1 MGEQDAILVVDA
13 DPESAL
19 LLSDFLERE
28 GYSVVAA
35 ATGGEGLRLLRQER
49 FALVLLDLQ
58 LPDVDSTVIMREAG
72 RVAAPPEVIVV
83 TGHATLDS
91 AIQAVES
98 RSAGYI
104 LKPVNLSRLGSIVA
118 RVFERRRLT
127 QDNARLHTELA
138 ERLGESEA
146 LAAISATVS
155 STLDVREALRR
166 ICRELARL
174 LGADTAA
181 AYLHELGT
189 DQLVPTAAYHVP
201 KEYLATLS
209 SAPLPLRDQGFFL
222 PLWAERRPV
231 YSDDIA
237 HDERFTHG
245 MFRSFPHQSGLLLPL
260 IVDDEVIGGFYL
272 VWWTVRRRFSAQD
285 LRALEHVCE
294 QVGFFLRNARL
305 YEQAERNR
313 HRLEVLN
320 DVSRRLAA
328 VHDAEEV
335 LTIIVNE
342 AARLVGAEAA
352 GLRLLEGDDLVVSAR
367 TESAATVMS
376 RPRLKP
382 GESLSGLVVAT
393 GESVVVEDLAADTRH
408 DPAHK
413 RGALEGG
420 FRGFIGVPL
429 RAHGRVV
436 GTLNVFT
443 KGARH
448 FLPDEIALLSALA
461 DQASLAIEKS
471 RLLRETEEGRALLEQ
486 LSHAALTMQTSWERD
501 DRLGAFVQAARE
513 VVGFDR
519 VNVFLL
525 TADGAELE
533 LVTTGGDEVAP
544 GLRLP
549 LTSEAGPYHEALKSR
564 RPVAVLS
571 DADLAR
577 VLPLD
582 RARLDHAYLR
592 SRRFVVAPLVVGER
606 VIGVVSADNKPSRRP
621 ISPQS
626 VEPFSSLCQN
636 LATALEESRLYAE
649 ARAREQEATR
659 LYAVTRQLATS
670 LDRERLLDVIAEQA
684 IELTGCDA
692 VGIFFFDVTRG
703 ALVFHRGLHLPAEL
717 TRGLALRPGE
727 GIAGRAYQERQPVW
741 TRDRLTDPTLR
752 HSPTTQRLV
761 NAAAPRAYL
770 AVPIISREETHGV
783 LVVYFFVPHD
793 FTAREV
799 QLVSTLADH
808 AALAL
813 QNARLFEETQ
823 RREREAQTLSDGLVL
838 LNQAARA
845 LHRTLE
851 VDAIL
856 DGALKELARAF
867 GASGVLM
874 HLLAEDGSLS
884 RSLGHWVSD
893 GQRPGDPGRLGAMS
907 DHVRR
912 TRSPLLLRDVTKHY
926 DFVHPANIAHG
937 VRSIAAFPIVGQSE
951 RVLGVLLLYYTSPQA
966 FPDAETRLLTS
977 YADQLATALENAGL
991 YEETQTQRLRLAQIF
1006 DSTSDGIVLVS
1017 RAGEIQAAN
1026 RQAGELLG
1034 FDASAVIGTRLAELR
1049 TGARSVVPDY
1059 DRVFGD
1065 LAALLEDP
1073 DRGGE
1078 GDLEL
1083 RRSGRTVHWTA
1094 QPTKDALGE
1103 TIGFTLTLRDVTHE
1117 RQVSQMK
1124 TDFVS
1129 FVTHQLRTPLAGIKW
1144 MLELAAQTPQVP
1156 EEAGSYVEDARAAA
1170 ERLIGLV
1177 NDLLD
1182 ISRLE
1187 SGKLTVTLQ
1196 PTNLGQL
1203 TQSALDD
1210 LGALIREKGHQL
1222 SVTGLGGV
1230 PAVMADPQ
1238 LLQQVIVNLT
1248 SNAIK
1253 YTPAGGAISISLG
1266 VEDGRTARW
1275 AITDSGIGIPKA
1287 SLARL
1292 FEKFYR
1298 ADNAHTVETEGT
1310 GLGLYLV
1317 RLIIEK
1323 LAGQVWCES
1332 EEGRGSTFIFALPT
1346 SG

>member
-13 DPESAL
+13 DPDAAF

-28 GYSVVAA
+28 GYSVVVT
-35 ATGGEGLRLLRQER
+35 ATGSDGVRLLRQAS
-49 FALVLLDLQ
+49 FALILVDLN
-58 LPDVDSTVIMREAG
+58 LPDVDGTAIMSAAG
-72 RVAAPPEVIVV
+72 RVEAPPEVIVV

-104 LKPVNLSRLGSIVA
+104 VKPVDLTRLGAIVS
-118 RVFERRRLT
+118 RVFERRRLA
-127 QDNARLHTELA
+127 QDNARLHAELA

-181 AYLHELGT
+181 AYLHDFGT
-189 DQLVPTAAYHVP
+189 GQLVPAAAYHVP

-209 SAPLPLRDQGFFL
+209 SAPLPLKDQGFFL
-222 PLWAERRPV
+222 PLWADRRPV
-231 YSDDIA
+231 YSDDVA
-237 HDERFTHG
+237 RDDRFTHP
-245 MFRSFPHQSGLLLPL
+245 MFRSVPHQSGLLLPL

-272 VWWTVRRRFSAQD
+272 VWWTTRRRFSARD
-285 LRALEHVCE
+285 LRSFDHVCE

-305 YEQAERNR
+305 YEQAERNQ

-328 VHDAEEV
+328 VHDPEEV

-352 GLRLLEGDDLVVSAR
+352 GLRLLEGDDLVIGAR
-367 TESAATVMS
+367 SESAATVMA
-376 RPRLKP
+376 RPRLKV
-382 GESLSGLVVAT
+382 GESLSGEVVAT
-393 GESVVVEDLAADTRH
+393 GVPVVVEDLATDTRY

-413 RGALEGG
+413 RGALDRG

-429 RAHGRVV
+429 HAHGRVV
-436 GTLNVFT
+436 GSLNVFT
-443 KGARH
+443 RGARQ

-471 RLLRETEEGRALLEQ
+471 RLLRQTEEGRALLER
-486 LSHAALTMQTSWERD
+486 LSHAAIAMQSSWERNA
-501 DRLGAFVQAARE
+501 RLDAFVHAARD

-525 TADGAELE
+525 TADGSELE
-533 LVTTGGDEVAP
+533 LVTAGGDADAP
-544 GLRLP
+544 ELRLP
-549 LTSEAGPYHEALKSR
+549 VTSESGPYYEALKFR
-564 RPVAVLS
+564 RPVTVLS
-571 DADLAR
+571 DSDLAR
-577 VLPLD
+577 VQPLD
-582 RARLDHAYLR
+582 RTHLDHAYLR
-592 SRRFVVAPLVVGER
+592 SRRFVIAPLVVGDR
-606 VIGVVSADNKPSRRP
+606 VIGVVSADNKLSRRP

-626 VEPFSSLCQN
+626 VEPFGSLCQN
-636 LATALEESRLYAE
+636 LAMALEESRLYAE

-659 LYAVTRQLATS
+659 LYAVTRQLTTS

-684 IELTGCDA
+684 SELTGCDA
-692 VGIFFFDVTRG
+692 VGIFFYDVARG
-703 ALVFHRGLHLPAEL
+703 ALVFHRGLRLAPEL
-717 TRGLALRPGE
+717 TQGLALRPGE

-741 TRDRLTDPTLR
+741 TRDRRTDPALR
-752 HSPTTQRLV
+752 HSPAAQRLV
-761 NAAAPRAYL
+761 DAAAPRAYL
-770 AVPIISREETHGV
+770 AVPIISREETYGV
-783 LVVYFFVPHD
+783 LVVYFFSPHD
-793 FTAREV
+793 FTMREV

-808 AALAL
+808 AAVAL
-813 QNARLFEETQ
+813 QNARLFEATQ
-823 RREREAQTLSDGLVL
+823 RREREAKT
-838 LNQAARA
+838 
-845 LHRTLE
+845 H
-851 VDAIL
+851 
-856 DGALKELARAF
+856 
-867 GASGVLM
+867 
-874 HLLAEDGSLS
+874 
-884 RSLGHWVSD
+884 
-893 GQRPGDPGRLGAMS
+893 
-907 DHVRR
+907 
-912 TRSPLLLRDVTKHY
+912 
-926 DFVHPANIAHG
+926 
-937 VRSIAAFPIVGQSE
+937 
-951 RVLGVLLLYYTSPQA
+951 
-966 FPDAETRLLTS
+966 
-977 YADQLATALENAGL
+977 
-991 YEETQTQRLRLAQIF
+991 YEETQTQRVRLAQIF

-1017 RAGEIQAAN
+1017 RAGEIQSAN

-1034 FDASAVIGTRLAELR
+1034 FEASDVIGTPLAELLA
-1049 TGARSVVPDY
+1049 GSRSAVSDRE
-1059 DRVFGD
+1059 RVFEN
-1065 LAALLEDP
+1065 LHALPQDP
-1073 DRGGE
+1073 ERGGA

-1083 RRSGRTVHWTA
+1083 RRSGRTVRWTA
-1094 QPTKDALGE
+1094 QPTRDAAGG
-1103 TIGFTLTLRDVTHE
+1103 TIGFTLTLSDVTHE
-1117 RQVSQMK
+1117 RQASQMK

-1144 MLELAAQTPQVP
+1144 MLELAAQTPQMP
-1156 EEAGSYVEDARAAA
+1156 AEAGSFVEDARAAA

-1187 SGKLTVTLQ
+1187 GGKLPVTLQ
-1196 PTNLGQL
+1196 ATSLSKI

-1210 LGALIREKGHQL
+1210 LGPLIREKGHRL
-1222 SVTGLGGV
+1222 SVTGADGARMV
-1230 PAVMADPQ
+1230 VADPQ
-1238 LLQQVIVNLT
+1238 LLRQVIVNLT

-1253 YTPAGGAISISLG
+1253 YTPAGGAVSIALG
-1266 VEDGRTARW
+1266 FEDERTARW
-1275 AITDSGIGIPKA
+1275 AITDSGIGIPTA

-1298 ADNAHTVETEGT
+1298 ADNVHTVETEGT

-1332 EEGRGSTFIFALPT
+1332 EEGRGSTFTFTLPVA
-1346 SG
+1346 G

>member
-13 DPESAL
+13 DPEAAL

-28 GYSVVAA
+28 GYSVVVA
-35 ATGGEGLRLLRQER
+35 ATGAEGLRRIHEER
-49 FALVLLDLQ
+49 FALVLLDLE
-58 LPDVDSTVIMREAG
+58 LPDVDGTVLMREAG
-72 RVAAPPEVIVV
+72 GVEAPPEVIVV

-104 LKPVNLSRLGSIVA
+104 LKPVDLSRLGAIVA
-118 RVFERRRLT
+118 RVFDRRRLT
-127 QDNARLHTELA
+127 QDNARLHAELA

-174 LGADTAA
+174 LGADTVA
-181 AYLHELGT
+181 AYLHEFGT
-189 DQLVPTAAYHVP
+189 GQLVPTAAYHVP

-209 SAPLPLRDQGFFL
+209 SAPLPLKDQGFFV

-231 YSDDIA
+231 YSDA
-237 HDERFTHG
+237 VAQDERFTHA
-245 MFRSFPHQSGLLLPL
+245 MFRSFPHQSGLVLPL

-272 VWWTVRRRFSAQD
+272 VWWTARRRFSERE

-313 HRLEVLN
+313 NRLEVLN
-320 DVSRRLAA
+320 EVLRRLAA
-328 VHDAEEV
+328 VHNPEEV

-352 GLRLLEGDDLVVSAR
+352 GLRLLEGDDLVVGAR

-376 RPRLKP
+376 RPRLKI

-413 RGALEGG
+413 RSALERG
-420 FRGFIGVPL
+420 FRGFIGAPL

-436 GTLNVFT
+436 GTLNVYT

-486 LSHAALTMQTSWERD
+486 LSHAAIAMQSSWERD
-501 DRLGAFVQAARE
+501 ARLAAFVHAARD

-525 TADGAELE
+525 TADGSELE
-533 LVTTGGDEVAP
+533 LATAGGDEEAP
-544 GLRLP
+544 ALRLP
-549 LTSEAGPYHEALKSR
+549 VTPAAGPYHEALKSR

-571 DADLAR
+571 DADLAQ

-582 RARLDHAYLR
+582 RTHLDHAYLR

-606 VIGVVSADNKPSRRP
+606 VIGVVSADNKSSRRP
-621 ISPQS
+621 ISRQS

-684 IELTGCDA
+684 TELTGCDA
-692 VGIFFFDVTRG
+692 VGIFFYDVTRG
-703 ALVFHRGLHLPAEL
+703 VLVFHRGLHLPAEL

-741 TRDRLTDPTLR
+741 TRDRLTDATLR
-752 HSPTTQRLV
+752 HSPAAQRLV
-761 NAAAPRAYL
+761 DAAAPRAYL
-770 AVPIISREETHGV
+770 GVPITSREETHGT
-783 LVVYFFVPHD
+783 LVVYFFAPHD
-793 FTAREV
+793 FTTREI

-813 QNARLFEETQ
+813 ENARLFEETQ
-823 RREREAQTLSDGLVL
+823 RRESEAKTLSDGLTL

-851 VDAIL
+851 VDAML
-856 DGALKELARAF
+856 DGALTELARSFAAN
-867 GASGVLM
+867 GALV
-874 HLLAEDGSLS
+874 HLLSEDGSLS
-884 RSLGHWVSD
+884 RSVGHWVS
-893 GQRPGDPGRLGAMS
+893 GGPHPGDPGRLGGIR

-912 TRSPLLLRDVTKHY
+912 TRAPLLLRDVTRHPE
-926 DFVHPANIAHG
+926 FVHPANVAHG
-937 VRSIAAFPIVGQSE
+937 VRSIAAFPIVGQRE
-951 RVLGVLLLYYTSPQA
+951 RVLGVLVLYYTTPQA
-966 FPDAETRLLTS
+966 LGDTETRLLTS
-977 YADQLATALENAGL
+977 YADQLATALENVGL
-991 YEETQTQRLRLAQIF
+991 YEETQTQRVRLAQIF

-1034 FDASAVIGTRLAELR
+1034 FDASAVIGTRLAALL
-1049 TGARSVVPDY
+1049 TGARTDS
-1059 DRVFGD
+1059 DRVFGN
-1065 LAALLEDP
+1065 LAALLGDP

-1083 RRSGRTVHWTA
+1083 RRSGRTVHWAA
-1094 QPTKDALGE
+1094 QPTRDASGG
-1103 TIGFTLTLRDVTHE
+1103 TIGFTLTLSDVTHE

-1156 EEAGSYVEDARAAA
+1156 EEAGSYIEDARAAA

-1182 ISRLE
+1182 VSRLE
-1187 SGKLTVTLQ
+1187 SGKLTVVLQ
-1196 PTNLGQL
+1196 PTNLAKL

-1210 LGALIREKGHQL
+1210 LGVLIREKGHHL
-1222 SVTGLGGV
+1222 SVTGAGSV

-1238 LLQQVIVNLT
+1238 LLRQVIVNLT

-1253 YTPAGGAISISLG
+1253 YTPTGGAISIFLG
-1266 VEDGRTARW
+1266 IEDGRTARW

-1298 ADNAHTVETEGT
+1298 ADNAHTIETEGT

-1317 RLIIEK
+1317 RLMVEK
-1323 LAGQVWCES
+1323 LDGQVWCES
-1332 EEGRGSTFIFALPT
+1332 EEGRGSTFIFTLPT

>member
-13 DPESAL
+13 DPEAVL

-104 LKPVNLSRLGSIVA
+104 LKPVDLTRLGSIVA

-181 AYLHELGT
+181 AYLHEFGT
-189 DQLVPTAAYHVP
+189 GQLVPTAAWRVP

-209 SAPLPLRDQGFFL
+209 SAPLPLKDQGFVL

-237 HDERFTHG
+237 QDERFTHG
-245 MFRSFPHQSGLLLPL
+245 MFRSIPHQSGLLLPL
-260 IVDDEVIGGFYL
+260 IVEDEVIGGFYL

-285 LRALEHVCE
+285 LRALDHVCE

-352 GLRLLEGDDLVVSAR
+352 GLRLLEGDDLVISAR

-461 DQASLAIEKS
+461 DQASLAIEKA
-471 RLLRETEEGRALLEQ
+471 RLLRETEEGRALLER
-486 LSHAALTMQTSWERD
+486 LSHAAIAMQSSWERD
-501 DRLGAFVQAARE
+501 DRLAAFVHAARE

-525 TADGAELE
+525 TADGSELE
-533 LVTTGGDEVAP
+533 PVTTGDDGEP
-544 GLRLP
+544 RLRLP
-549 LTSEAGPYHEALKSR
+549 ATAASGPYHEALTSR

-571 DADLAR
+571 DEDLAR

-582 RARLDHAYLR
+582 RAHLDRPYLR
-592 SRRFVVAPLVVGER
+592 SRRFVIAPLVAGDR

-621 ISPQS
+621 ISPRS
-626 VEPFSSLCQN
+626 IEPFSSLCQN
-636 LATALEESRLYAE
+636 LAMALEESRLYAE
-649 ARAREQEATR
+649 AHAREAETTR
-659 LYAVTRQLATS
+659 LYA
-670 LDRERLLDVIAEQA
+670 
-684 IELTGCDA
+684 
-692 VGIFFFDVTRG
+692 
-703 ALVFHRGLHLPAEL
+703 
-717 TRGLALRPGE
+717 
-727 GIAGRAYQERQPVW
+727 
-741 TRDRLTDPTLR
+741 
-752 HSPTTQRLV
+752 
-761 NAAAPRAYL
+761 AAK
-770 AVPIISREETHGV
+770 
-783 LVVYFFVPHD
+783 
-793 FTAREV
+793 
-799 QLVSTLADH
+799 
-808 AALAL
+808 
-813 QNARLFEETQ
+813 
-823 RREREAQTLSDGLVL
+823 TLSDGLAL

-845 LHRTLE
+845 LHRTLD
-851 VDAIL
+851 VDAML
-856 DGALKELARAF
+856 DDALRELAKAF
-867 GASGVLM
+867 GASGA
-874 HLLAEDGSLS
+874 LLHRLADDGTLS
-884 RSLGHWVSD
+884 RSVGHWVST
-893 GQRPGDPGRLGAMS
+893 GQRPGDPGRLGGLS

-912 TRSPLLLRDVTKHY
+912 TRAPALLRDVTAHPE
-926 DFVHPANIAHG
+926 FVHPANLAHG
-937 VRSIAAFPIVGQSE
+937 VRSMAAFPIVGQNE
-951 RVLGVLLLYYTSPQA
+951 RVLGVLVLYYPTAQA
-966 FPDAETRLLTS
+966 FGVIETRLLSS

-991 YEETQTQRLRLAQIF
+991 YEETQTQRVRLAQIF

-1083 RRSGRTVHWTA
+1083 RGSGRTVYWTA
-1094 QPTKDALGE
+1094 QQAQDA
-1103 TIGFTLTLRDVTHE
+1103 
-1117 RQVSQMK
+1117 
-1124 TDFVS
+1124 
-1129 FVTHQLRTPLAGIKW
+1129 
-1144 MLELAAQTPQVP
+1144 
-1156 EEAGSYVEDARAAA
+1156 
-1170 ERLIGLV
+1170 
-1177 NDLLD
+1177 
-1182 ISRLE
+1182 
-1187 SGKLTVTLQ
+1187 SG
-1196 PTNLGQL
+1196 
-1203 TQSALDD
+1203 A
-1210 LGALIREKGHQL
+1210 
-1222 SVTGLGGV
+1222 
-1230 PAVMADPQ
+1230 
-1238 LLQQVIVNLT
+1238 
-1248 SNAIK
+1248 
-1253 YTPAGGAISISLG
+1253 
-1266 VEDGRTARW
+1266 
-1275 AITDSGIGIPKA
+1275 
-1287 SLARL
+1287 
-1292 FEKFYR
+1292 
-1298 ADNAHTVETEGT
+1298 
-1310 GLGLYLV
+1310 
-1317 RLIIEK
+1317 
-1323 LAGQVWCES
+1323 
-1332 EEGRGSTFIFALPT
+1332 
-1346 SG
+1346 

>member
-1 MGEQDAILVVDA
+1 MN
-13 DPESAL
+13 
-19 LLSDFLERE
+19 
-28 GYSVVAA
+28 AA
-35 ATGGEGLRLLRQER
+35 GH
-49 FALVLLDLQ
+49 V
-58 LPDVDSTVIMREAG
+58 EAQ
-72 RVAAPPEVIVV
+72 PEVIVV

-104 LKPVNLSRLGSIVA
+104 VKPVDLTRLGAIVN
-118 RVFERRRLT
+118 RVFERRRLA
-127 QDNARLHTELA
+127 QDNARLHAELA

-146 LAAISATVS
+146 LSAISATVS

-181 AYLHELGT
+181 AYLHDFGT
-189 DQLVPTAAYHVP
+189 GQLVPAAAYHVP
-201 KEYLATLS
+201 KDYLAMLS
-209 SAPLPLRDQGFFL
+209 SAPLPLKDQGFFL
-222 PLWAERRPV
+222 PLWADRRPV
-231 YSDDIA
+231 YSDDVA
-237 HDERFTHG
+237 RDNRFTHT

-272 VWWTVRRRFSAQD
+272 VWWTTRRHFSERD
-285 LRALEHVCE
+285 LRSLDHVCE

-328 VHDAEEV
+328 VHDPEEV
-335 LTIIVNE
+335 LAIIVNE
-342 AARLVGAEAA
+342 AARLVSAEAA
-352 GLRLLEGDDLVVSAR
+352 GLRLLEGDDLVVGAR
-367 TESAATVMS
+367 TVSAATVMA
-376 RPRLKP
+376 RPRLKV
-382 GESLSGLVVAT
+382 GESLSGEVVAT
-393 GESVVVEDLAADTRH
+393 GEPVVVEDLATDTRY

-413 RGALEGG
+413 RAALDQG
-420 FRGFIGVPL
+420 FLGFIGVPL
-429 RAHGRVV
+429 HAHGRVI
-436 GTLNVFT
+436 GSLNVFT
-443 KGARH
+443 RGARH
-448 FLPDEIALLSALA
+448 FRPDEIALLAALA

-471 RLLRETEEGRALLEQ
+471 RLLRETEEGRALLER
-486 LSHAALTMQTSWERD
+486 LSHAAIAMQSSWERD
-501 DRLGAFVQAARE
+501 ARLDAFMHASRD

-519 VNVFLL
+519 VTVFLL
-525 TADGAELE
+525 TADGSELE
-533 LVTTGGDEVAP
+533 LAAAGGDEEALD
-544 GLRLP
+544 LRLP
-549 LTSEAGPYHEALKSR
+549 VTPESGPYHEALKSR

-571 DADLAR
+571 DADLTR

-582 RARLDHAYLR
+582 PTHLDHAYLR
-592 SRRFVVAPLVVGER
+592 SRRFVVAPLVVGDR
-606 VIGVVSADNKPSRRP
+606 VIGVVGADNKTSRRP
-621 ISPQS
+621 ISLQS

-636 LATALEESRLYAE
+636 LAMALEESRFYAE

-684 IELTGCDA
+684 RELTGCDA
-692 VGIFFFDVTRG
+692 VGIFFYDGARG
-703 ALVFHRGLHLPAEL
+703 ALVFHRGLHLAPEL

-752 HSPTTQRLV
+752 HSPATQRLV
-761 NAAAPRAYL
+761 DAAAPRAYL

-783 LVVYFFVPHD
+783 LVVYFFSPHD
-793 FTAREV
+793 FTTREV

-808 AALAL
+808 AAVAL

-823 RREREAQTLSDGLVL
+823 RREREAKTLY
-838 LNQAARA
+838 Q
-845 LHRTLE
+845 
-851 VDAIL
+851 
-856 DGALKELARAF
+856 
-867 GASGVLM
+867 
-874 HLLAEDGSLS
+874 
-884 RSLGHWVSD
+884 
-893 GQRPGDPGRLGAMS
+893 
-907 DHVRR
+907 
-912 TRSPLLLRDVTKHY
+912 
-926 DFVHPANIAHG
+926 
-937 VRSIAAFPIVGQSE
+937 
-951 RVLGVLLLYYTSPQA
+951 
-966 FPDAETRLLTS
+966 
-977 YADQLATALENAGL
+977 
-991 YEETQTQRLRLAQIF
+991 ETQTQRVRLAQIF

-1017 RAGEIQAAN
+1017 RAGEIQSAN

-1034 FDASAVIGTRLAELR
+1034 FEPSDVIGTRLAELR
-1049 TGARSVVPDY
+1049 AGSRRAVSDRE
-1059 DRVFGD
+1059 RVFEN
-1065 LAALLEDP
+1065 LHALLQDP
-1073 DRGGE
+1073 ERGGE

-1094 QPTKDALGE
+1094 QPTRDAAGG
-1103 TIGFTLTLRDVTHE
+1103 TIGFTLTLNDVTHE

-1156 EEAGSYVEDARAAA
+1156 AEAGSYVADARAAA

-1187 SGKLTVTLQ
+1187 GGKLTVTLQ
-1196 PTNLGQL
+1196 PTSLSKV

-1210 LGALIREKGHQL
+1210 LEPLIREKGHQL
-1222 SVTGLGGV
+1222 SVTGAAG
-1230 PAVMADPQ
+1230 ARMVMADPQ
-1238 LLQQVIVNLT
+1238 LLRQVIVNLT

-1253 YTPAGGAISISLG
+1253 YTPAGGAVSIALG
-1266 VEDGRTARW
+1266 VEDERMARW

-1298 ADNAHTVETEGT
+1298 ADNVHTVETEGT

-1332 EEGRGSTFIFALPT
+1332 EEGRGSTFIFMLPV
-1346 SG
+1346 GR